1 MKNKLLILNLAVDS
15 ENTSL
20 AFTQKWINDI
30 SINYDTVDVLTM
42 KVGSTYQLNKNVYQ
56 SV

>member
-1 MKNKLLILNLAVDS
+1 MHSKLLILNLGVDN

-30 SINYDTVDVLTM
+30 SLNYDAVDVLTM
-42 KVGSTYQLNKNVYQ
+42 KAVSYTHLRAHET
-56 SV
+56 